1 MDLSAGNDLLITA
14 AGNAQGA
21 EEKRRSGGG
30 EVGLTFG
37 SEGIG
42 VYASVNL
49 GRGNLE
55 REGERQQEAYLYAGN
70 RLGFDSGRDTAIAG
84 AQLRGNDVIGRVG
97 GDLLVTSLAD
107 TGEVKGRE
115 FDLSA
120 TVTIGP
126 GSGFSGSV
134 GYGET
139 SGSTHWVENQTRITA
154 AERLDIRTENHT
166 QIDGALIASDSGD
179 LKLDTDTLGFSDIAG
194 HDKEHSY
201 YLNVG
206 GSYSSGGG
214 TQQDA
219 SQVGKGKEGESGWS
233 VEGYKYER
241 DRQQIVR
248 ATVGEGEIVVR
259 NDEQTGNDSTAGL
272 NRDAEKAYEITKDK
286 EERTDLYVSKT
297 SLEAVGKVA
306 ERVTN
311 EIQAQRVSV
320 DQVPTS
326 AKQTLG
332 EERAISVAK
341 NMVRHGLSPDV
352 MASLSP
358 ATAQLL
364 AAWADAAEGFD
375 QASTGTNT
383 SQVSADSSSSSSAN
397 NNGALDLGSVTT
409 IGVVTPGAS
418 FLQKTA
424 QLQGYLQTLPV
435 EEAQVVRVGMQALM
449 GPAKAAVSLA
459 GNVLLNAVFGD
470 QIDALKEGAAIG
482 MTAGLVGEDKAT
494 VQKEHEKAK
503 QEYAAG
509 NDEYL
514 NGDGYVLASRF
525 LIDIVAGE
533 IGSLGGKVAGR
544 AIGVAPVNTGG
555 PQGAAKSE
563 MLGAGGTQ
571 TASKTLWKGNGK
583 ERIDVENPN
592 PGQRPGQV
600 HYQDNKNNKYI
611 YDPETNSF
619 PGAPRSVNEM
629 LNDARF
635 KAAIEK
641 ALTKYLGR

>member
-1 MDLSAGNDLLITA
+1 
-14 AGNAQGA
+14 
-21 EEKRRSGGG
+21 
-30 EVGLTFG
+30 
-37 SEGIG
+37 
-42 VYASVNL
+42 
-49 GRGNLE
+49 
-55 REGERQQEAYLYAGN
+55 
-70 RLGFDSGRDTAIAG
+70 
-84 AQLRGNDVIGRVG
+84 VG

-311 EIQAQRVSV
+311 EIQAQRVSA

-341 NMVRHGLSPDV
+341 NLVRHGLSPDV

-358 ATAQLL
+358 ETAQLL

-383 SQVSADSSSSSSAN
+383 NQVSADSSSSSSAN

-409 IGVVTPGAS
+409 TGIVTSGER
-418 FLQKTA
+418 FLQKTS
-424 QLQGYLQTLPV
+424 QLQDYLHTLPLA
-435 EEAQVVRVGMQALM
+435 EAQVVMLGMQALM
-449 GPAKAAVSLA
+449 GPAKAAIGLA
-459 GNVLLNAVFGD
+459 GNVLLNAAFGD
-470 QIDALKEGAAIG
+470 QIDALKEGAAVG
-482 MTAGLVGEDKAT
+482 VTAGLTGSDKAA
-494 VQKEHEKAK
+494 VQAEHEKAK

-525 LIDIVAGE
+525 LIDVVAGE
-533 IGSLGGKVAGR
+533 IGSLGGKTAGR
-544 AIGVAPVNTGG
+544 AIGVVPGAKGG
-555 PQGAAKSE
+555 GFAGEITSITQKQLDKKFKHASDFGVVTTKKNPETLAQFESAIKAHMSSTATVQQGTYGFVKDSKVFFNSTTNNAVVVD
-563 MLGAGGTQ
+563 GAGNFVTGFKLAPGTQ
-571 TASKTLWKGNGK
+571 QFENFIKNGVL
-583 ERIDVENPN
+583 R
-592 PGQRPGQV
+592 
-600 HYQDNKNNKYI
+600 
-611 YDPETNSF
+611 
-619 PGAPRSVNEM
+619 
-629 LNDARF
+629 
-635 KAAIEK
+635 
-641 ALTKYLGR
+641 

>member
-1 MDLSAGNDLLITA
+1 
-14 AGNAQGA
+14 
-21 EEKRRSGGG
+21 
-30 EVGLTFG
+30 
-37 SEGIG
+37 
-42 VYASVNL
+42 
-49 GRGNLE
+49 
-55 REGERQQEAYLYAGN
+55 
-70 RLGFDSGRDTAIAG
+70 
-84 AQLRGNDVIGRVG
+84 
-97 GDLLVTSLAD
+97 
-107 TGEVKGRE
+107 
-115 FDLSA
+115 
-120 TVTIGP
+120 
-126 GSGFSGSV
+126 
-134 GYGET
+134 
-139 SGSTHWVENQTRITA
+139 
-154 AERLDIRTENHT
+154 
-166 QIDGALIASDSGD
+166 
-179 LKLDTDTLGFSDIAG
+179 
-194 HDKEHSY
+194 
-201 YLNVG
+201 
-206 GSYSSGGG
+206 
-214 TQQDA
+214 
-219 SQVGKGKEGESGWS
+219 
-233 VEGYKYER
+233 
-241 DRQQIVR
+241 
-248 ATVGEGEIVVR
+248 
-259 NDEQTGNDSTAGL
+259 
-272 NRDAEKAYEITKDK
+272 
-286 EERTDLYVSKT
+286 
-297 SLEAVGKVA
+297 
-306 ERVTN
+306 
-311 EIQAQRVSV
+311 
-320 DQVPTS
+320 
-326 AKQTLG
+326 
-332 EERAISVAK
+332 
-341 NMVRHGLSPDV
+341 
-352 MASLSP
+352 
-358 ATAQLL
+358 
-364 AAWADAAEGFD
+364 
-375 QASTGTNT
+375 
-383 SQVSADSSSSSSAN
+383 
-397 NNGALDLGSVTT
+397 
-409 IGVVTPGAS
+409 
-418 FLQKTA
+418 
-424 QLQGYLQTLPV
+424 
-435 EEAQVVRVGMQALM
+435 MQALM

>member
-1 MDLSAGNDLLITA
+1 M
-14 AGNAQGA
+14 
-21 EEKRRSGGG
+21 
-30 EVGLTFG
+30 
-37 SEGIG
+37 
-42 VYASVNL
+42 
-49 GRGNLE
+49 
-55 REGERQQEAYLYAGN
+55 
-70 RLGFDSGRDTAIAG
+70 GFDSGRDTAIAG